1 MLLLR
6 APMATTGIIPT
17 LAPPT
22 DTMDRRGLTA
32 VSLSEPARGI
42 GATATDT
49 AAAMAIAAAMA
60 MAMDDRVTGMHVLVM
75 VAATAVTWAAAASM
89 VAAAAVGSMAAVAVG
104 SMAAVAV
111 GSMAAVAVDSTV
123 AVATAV
129 ADTGNSSG
137 VDQTKRLQDS
147 STLQP
152 LLLFT

>member
-60 MAMDDRVTGMHVLVM
+60 MAMDDRVTDMHVLVM

-104 SMAAVAV
+104 SMAAAV
-111 GSMAAVAVDSTV
+111 VDSTV